1 MTSKNIIDEIA
12 QINSSMG
19 APELTRPV
27 AGLLAGKDKT
37 IQIAVLGQ
45 FKSGKSSLINSIV
58 GENILPVGVVPVTA
72 IVTRLQY
79 DLTPGVIIHFAD
91 GRQIN
96 TGIAELPLFVTEKHN
111 PENIRKVDVA
121 IVKHPALIDFKKVSI
136 VDTPGLG
143 SFYRHNSDTTL
154 EWMPYT
160 GAALVSVSAERPLSE
175 EDIKLL
181 KGIARYC
188 PDIALVITKTDL
200 YNHAELAEI
209 KTYIFTSVKE
219 ALQRDIP
226 IFEYSIFQ
234 NQQAYRAALVS
245 QLIEPLN
252 QDFDGNLD
260 RIIRFKVDTLIA
272 QSIQYAELALQSAL
286 KRENEKEAVIKLL
299 EEIKNHRHHHER
311 EILLSAT
318 TFKGE
323 IRDKLEKIVLPFE
336 PAINDKL
343 TRPFSNDYYQWK
355 GFLFQVSGTYEQ
367 WLKDKL
373 GNEINILENEC
384 FPEINL
390 IVKGTLDY
398 FEYSALQFRRRLEER
413 IFNLF
418 GVNLPEAYWQIDFT
432 GIDKPDISI
441 YRVFDSHIDTLLF
454 FIPMKWF
461 NKVFYRHFKKQIPFE
476 TEKNLHRYISDVTG
490 KIIKTI
496 DNIHK
501 QTLQYISNELKT
513 VENILQQENGNS
525 DELKRNLERLNE
537 FKLKNYSGWG
547 Q

>member
-1 MTSKNIIDEIA
+1 
-12 QINSSMG
+12 MG